1 VSDSTKELI
10 ERIGA
15 YVPAEFRA
23 AFYREMLYCRS
34 LPENDEMLRILRVLQ
49 ILTLLIEQ
57 VPDRVVKERERLEK
71 LLTGTARQFDQS
83 FKTGAESLAQL
94 DRRLAQLPG
103 LIVDGISP
111 QNIVSEIN
119 ANLQNELARSTL
131 PQTEEA
137 LGEAAAKIRKVC
149 SEFGAAAA
157 SLGDSYRGAAE
168 QARQATTDMCRR
180 IAEAALSA
188 NQSAEDLTRSFDRG
202 HRWSVFVLTT
212 AALMLGFAAGI
223 MVMLEF
229 AR

>member
-57 VPDRVVKERERLEK
+57 VPDRIVKERERLDK
-71 LLTGTARQFDQS
+71 LMTGTARQFDQS
-83 FKTGAESLAQL
+83 LKAGAESLAQL

-103 LIVDGISP
+103 LIVADISP
-111 QNIVSEIN
+111 KNIVSEIN

-137 LGEAAAKIRKVC
+137 LREAAAKIRKVC
-149 SEFGAAAA
+149 SEFGDAAD
-157 SLGDSYRGAAE
+157 SLGDSHRGAAE
-168 QARQATTDMCRR
+168 QARRATTDMYQR
-180 IAEAALSA
+180 IADAAHSA
-188 NQSAEDLTRSFDRG
+188 NQSAENLTRSFNRQYW
-202 HRWSVFVLTT
+202 WSVLFLTLV
-212 AALMLGFAAGI
+212 ALVLGFAAGI
-223 MVMLEF
+223 MFM
-229 AR
+229 R